1 LIRFAVEEDSI
12 VGWQKVVEQVEFR
25 EEMMRL
31 GEQPGTNI
39 RQLCRRFHVSP
50 KTYYKWRRRYRAG
63 GVMSLANQSRRP
75 LASPKRSAAEL
86 EKAVLDLRQQYPS
99 WGARKIEVLLQRQ
112 IEGVPARST
121 IHDILRKNGCISEA
135 ESLKHRP
142 WQRFEHEFPNQLW
155 QMDFKGW
162 SDKDSG
168 YRCEP
173 LSVVDDH
180 SRFAVCL
187 EACPDQQTQT
197 VRDRLTSVFRRYG
210 LPEQMVMDN
219 GSPWGYDADRR
230 YTPLT
235 TWLMQLGVRVSHCR
249 PYHPQTQG
257 KVERFHRTLQVE
269 LLQGQHFRNRT
280 DAQNAF
286 DQWRDFY
293 NQRRPHQALAMAVP
307 ASRYR
312 ISRLEFPEKLPLP
325 QYHSTDLVRS
335 VDQKGHILYQS
346 RRFLISK
353 GFRGHQV
360 ALRQTAHDGIFDVF
374 FYSHKIAAINLLQ

>member
-1 LIRFAVEEDSI
+1 M
-12 VGWQKVVEQVEFR
+12 GWQRVVEQVDFR

-39 RQLCRRFHVSP
+39 RELCRRFQVSP
-50 KTYYKWRRRYRAG
+50 KTYYKWRLRYKAG
-63 GVMSLANQSRRP
+63 EELENQSRRP
-75 LASPKRSAAEL
+75 RSSPKRSVAEV
-86 EKAVLDLRQQYPS
+86 EKAVLDLREQYPH
-99 WGARKIEVLLQRQ
+99 WGARKIEVLLRTK
-112 IEGVPARST
+112 IEEAPARST
-121 IHDILRKNGCISEA
+121 IHDMLRRNGCISET
-135 ESLKHRP
+135 ESLKHRR
-142 WQRFEHEFPNQLW
+142 WKRFEHERPNQLW

-162 SDKDSG
+162 SEKESG

-187 EACPDQQTQT
+187 EACPDQQTPT
-197 VRDRLTSVFRRYG
+197 VRERLTNVFRRYG

-257 KVERFHRTLQVE
+257 KVERFHRTLQLE
-269 LLQGQHFRNRT
+269 LLQGKHFPNRM
-280 DAQNAF
+280 DVQKAF

-293 NQRRPHQALAMAVP
+293 NQHRPHQALAMAVP

-312 ISRLEFPEKLPLP
+312 ISSREFPEKLPLP
-325 QYHSTDLVRS
+325 QYHSTDQVRS
-335 VDQKGHILYQS
+335 VDRKGHIQYQS

-353 GFRGHQV
+353 GFRGLQV
-360 ALRQTAHDGIFDVF
+360 ALRETEHDGIWDVF
-374 FYSHKIAAINLLQ
+374 FYSHRIAAINLLQST